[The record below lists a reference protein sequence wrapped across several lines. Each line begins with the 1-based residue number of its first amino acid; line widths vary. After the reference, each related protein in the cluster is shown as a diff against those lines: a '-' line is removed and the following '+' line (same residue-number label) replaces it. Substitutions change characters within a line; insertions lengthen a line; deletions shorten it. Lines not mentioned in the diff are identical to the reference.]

1 MPRARAL
8 NFHGIGPPGRI
19 LDEGEAPYW
28 LSRIAFEDLVSRLTQ
43 WPVDDEI
50 LLTFDDGNR
59 SDIEIAAPVLS
70 RRGMTGRI
78 FVLTGRLG
86 APGSLDRTDIR
97 ALQESGFSIG
107 SHGIDHVDW
116 RAASPETLRNELRR
130 SRSVL
135 EDILGRPVT
144 ELAVPFGSYNAR
156 VLRAVRKAGYAAAWT
171 SDGGPCNPAGFL
183 RPRLSVRAD
192 MDWSTVRSALQGAE
206 GLRRRLRR
214 RVAML
219 KKRVL

>member
-8 NFHGIGPPGRI
+8 NFHGIGPPGR
-19 LDEGEAPYW
+19 DFEQGEAPYW
-28 LSRIAFEDLVSRLTQ
+28 LSRGAFEDLVSRLSQ
-43 WPVDDEI
+43 WRAEDEI

-86 APGSLDRTDIR
+86 APGSLDRTDLR
-97 ALQESGFSIG
+97 ALQEWGFSIG

-116 RAASPETLRNELRR
+116 RSASPETLTNELRQ

-144 ELAVPFGSYNAR
+144 ELAIPFGNYNAR
-156 VLRAVRKAGYAAAWT
+156 VLRAVREAGYAAAWT
-171 SDGGPCNPAGFL
+171 SDGGPCDPAAFL

-192 MDWSTVRSALQGAE
+192 MDCSAVRSALQGGE

-219 KKRVL
+219 KKRLT